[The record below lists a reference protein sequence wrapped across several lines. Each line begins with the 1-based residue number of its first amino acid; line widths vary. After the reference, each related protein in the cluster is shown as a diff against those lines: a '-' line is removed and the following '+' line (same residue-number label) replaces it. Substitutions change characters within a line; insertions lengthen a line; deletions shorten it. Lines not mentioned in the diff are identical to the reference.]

1 MLRGWRERAVS
12 VRGTAPN
19 RTTRSSVRPGAAFLL
34 MQNQRP
40 RLLVVDDDRAI
51 LTLIGT
57 IALAEGFDVATTVS
71 GEDAMTQLAHRPA
84 DLVLLDLRMPG
95 VTGLD
100 VLRAIRE
107 IIMERGYQRI
117 MFILTDDVLVEGV
130 FKTDGYVDIRRFG
143 AKQVAEFICQ
153 RLDILIQR

>member
-1 MLRGWRERAVS
+1 MCARLADYS
-12 VRGTAPN
+12 H
-19 RTTRSSVRPGAAFLL
+19 

-71 GEDAMTQLAHRPA
+71 GEDAMNQLRHRPA
-84 DLVLLDLRMPG
+84 ELVLLDLRMPG

-100 VLRAIRE
+100 VLRSIRD
-107 IIMERGYQRI
+107 ISPKCRV
-117 MFILTDDVLVEGV
+117 VLMTGFGTIDSAVEAV
-130 FKTDGYVDIRRFG
+130 SYTHLRAHETPEHLV
-143 AKQVAEFICQ
+143 C
-153 RLDILIQR
+153 RLLL